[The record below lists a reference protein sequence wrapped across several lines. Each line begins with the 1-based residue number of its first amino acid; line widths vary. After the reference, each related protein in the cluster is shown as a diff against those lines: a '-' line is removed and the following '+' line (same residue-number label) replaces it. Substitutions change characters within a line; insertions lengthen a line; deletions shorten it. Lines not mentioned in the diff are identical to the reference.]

1 MMQNNSAKKDGQP
14 DDAPAGGSDSEINER
29 LVGILK
35 ANAIKADQPETAVET
50 RRKPGIFREAYALV
64 GLVGLMIVA
73 YFYSLLVDK
82 EA

>member
-14 DDAPAGGSDSEINER
+14 DDAAARASDSEINER

-35 ANAIKADQPETAVET
+35 ANAIKADHAEAIAETAP
-50 RRKPGIFREAYALV
+50 KPSFFRETYALV
-64 GLVGLMIVA
+64 GLMGLMIVA
-73 YFYSLLVDK
+73 YFYSLLVNK